1 MTNCLRTFLNIR
13 RSGLNGK
20 FKQKLYSMCDGMINI
35 SRSRP
40 FLSFPFRSEK
50 EIKNSV
56 QILVIVKRSR
66 YLIENE
72 LTVLPRLS

>member
-20 FKQKLYSMCDGMINI
+20 FKQKLYSMCDGVINI

-50 EIKNSV
+50 EIKNLV
-56 QILVIVKRSR
+56 QI
-66 YLIENE
+66 
-72 LTVLPRLS
+72 